1 MTFALFCGGVS
12 LFAFLSARFVSVSPH
27 RWIWV
32 LLPGVGWVLSALP
45 FHDLSPEK
53 FRGGVRAALQ
63 GVGGLLVLLSILMVA
78 VEILIGS
85 IDAAGRLAL

>member
-12 LFAFLSARFVSVSPH
+12 LFAFLSARFISVAPH

-32 LLPGVGWVLSALP
+32 LLPGAGWLLSTLP
-45 FHDLSPEK
+45 LHEHFPEK
-53 FRGGVRAALQ
+53 FRGSARTALQ
-63 GVGGLLVLLSILMVA
+63 GVGGLLVLLAILMVA
-78 VEILIGS
+78 VEILNGS